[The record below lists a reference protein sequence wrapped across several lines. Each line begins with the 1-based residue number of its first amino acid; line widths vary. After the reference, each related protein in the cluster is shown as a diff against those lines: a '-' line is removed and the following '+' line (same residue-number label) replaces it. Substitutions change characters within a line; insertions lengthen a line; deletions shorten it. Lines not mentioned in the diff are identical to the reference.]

1 MKKLLIF
8 IILTIV
14 IFFTNC
20 IEPYAAEDDVSD
32 YLTYQEIVMSSGKLI
47 KNWTEKDREEILES
61 TDNHFYGIYI
71 TVENQ
76 NVQSS
81 YIASV
86 KECMENT
93 GNTDIEL
100 DVNYSVETNTK
111 VSFSSS
117 GSVSASG
124 SSNLK
129 KVKAEAS
136 AKAGVEY
143 SNSTTTSIKESR
155 KLSITVEP
163 NSQYMV
169 VTKGSLSVTN
179 GVVEIYKFWFRIYYG
194 CFEIVTLQSQYA
206 ELEKRAL

>member
-1 MKKLLIF
+1 MKKLIIGLIM
-8 IILTIV
+8 TIV
-14 IFFTNC
+14 IFSCNFL
-20 IEPYAAEDDVSD
+20 EPYAADEDISD
-32 YLTYQEIVMSSGKLI
+32 YLTYQEIMMSSGKLI
-47 KNWTEKDREEILES
+47 KNWTENDKKEILDN
-61 TDNHFYGIYI
+61 TDTHFYGVYV

-93 GNTDIEL
+93 GATKIVL
-100 DVNYSVETNTK
+100 DVSYSVETNTK

-124 SSNLK
+124 SGNLN

-143 SNSTTTSIKESR
+143 SKSTTTSTKETR
-155 KLSITVEP
+155 KLSVEVEP

-179 GVVEIYKFWFRIYYG
+179 GVVEIYKFWFRLYYG

-206 ELEKRAL
+206 ELEKRSL